1 MHIFMGM
8 EYNNLNK
15 LTNKYPTILNYKTV
29 GVVNTSKPS
38 DVGNVVNPITLQTP
52 NQNLQVLNTNG

>member
-1 MHIFMGM
+1 MGM

-29 GVVNTSKPS
+29 GVVNTAKPS

>member
-1 MHIFMGM
+1 MGM

-29 GVVNTSKPS
+29 GVVIATKPS
-38 DVGNVVNPITLQTP
+38 DVGNVVNSVSLQTP
-52 NQNLQVLNTNG
+52 NQNL

>member
-1 MHIFMGM
+1 MPIFMGM

-29 GVVNTSKPS
+29 GVVSTAKPS